1 MLMKLSDTDFS
12 LAEREMFSRII
23 GDDETLLWCGR
34 PYGKFPTGRVVSV
47 CIFALVWM
55 AIPLTILF
63 MSISEGDGSDPMN
76 VMPVIFALIGLLLPA
91 GVVLAHKRGQKARYA
106 LTDKRAILLQPGV
119 FSGVRI
125 FIYPIGPDMLL
136 EHSRK
141 KDGSGDLV
149 FDYSDVRVNDKP
161 LPRGFLK
168 VENVEKP
175 LSLLRDLG
183 VNGGKEFIEF

>member
-1 MLMKLSDTDFS
+1 
-12 LAEREMFSRII
+12 
-23 GDDETLLWCGR
+23 
-34 PYGKFPTGRVVSV
+34 
-47 CIFALVWM
+47 M
-55 AIPLTILF
+55 AIPLSILF

-91 GVVLAHKRGQKARYA
+91 GVVFAHKRGQKARYA
-106 LTDKRAILLQPGV
+106 LTDKRAILLQPGI
-119 FSGVRI
+119 FRGVRA
-125 FIYPIGPDMLL
+125 FLYPIGPDMLL
-136 EHSRK
+136 EHTLR

-149 FDYSDVRVNDKP
+149 FDYSDVRVNEKP